1 MERGATGAPRLY
13 GDLAAWW
20 PLLSAPS
27 EYEEEANLY
36 RARLLEEARRPLNDV
51 LELGSGGGNN
61 ASFLKQHFSMTLV
74 DLSTDMLGVS
84 RALNPECEHVAGDM
98 RSVRLRRYFD
108 AVFVHDAIDYMLT
121 EDDLAAVFETAHVHL
136 RPEGIALFVPDYV
149 AETFSPS
156 TDHGGH
162 DGTERSLRYLE
173 WTHGP
178 APGDSSYVVD
188 FVYALREG
196 DDVRVEHDRH
206 SHGVFGRDVWLRLL
220 QDQGFNAKAVPYEL
234 SDWPSGT
241 MFVALKP

>member
-1 MERGATGAPRLY
+1 MENPSVAPRLY
-13 GDLAAWW
+13 GELARWW

-36 RARLLEEARRPLNDV
+36 RARLLDEARRPLQVV

-61 ASFLKQHFSMTLV
+61 ASHLKEHFSMTLV
-74 DLSTDMLGVS
+74 DLSKDMLAVS

-98 RSVRLRRYFD
+98 RSVRLGRDFD

-121 EDDLAAVFETAHVHL
+121 EDDLAAVFETAHAHL
-136 RPEGIALFVPDYV
+136 RAQGTALFVPDYV
-149 AETFSPS
+149 TETFSPS

-162 DGTERSLRYLE
+162 DGSERSLRYLE
-173 WTHGP
+173 WTHGL

-196 DDVRVEHDRH
+196 DDLRVEHDRH
-206 SHGVFGRDVWLRLL
+206 RHGVFPRDVWLRLL
-220 QDQGFNAKAVPYEL
+220 REQGFEAKAVAYEL

-241 MFVALKP
+241 MFVALKL

>member
-1 MERGATGAPRLY
+1 MERGETGAPRLY
-13 GDLAAWW
+13 GELAAWW

-36 RARLLEEARRPLNDV
+36 RARLLEYARRPLTEV

-74 DLSTDMLGVS
+74 DLSKDMLEVS

-98 RSVRLRRYFD
+98 RSVRLGRDFD
-108 AVFVHDAIDYMLT
+108 AVFVHDAIDYMIT
-121 EDDLAAVFETAHVHL
+121 EDDLAAVFETAHAHL
-136 RPEGIALFVPDYV
+136 RARGSALFVPDYV
-149 AETFSPS
+149 TETFSPS

-162 DGTERSLRYLE
+162 DGSERSLRYLE
-173 WTHGP
+173 WTHGL

-188 FVYALREG
+188 FAYALLEG
-196 DDVRVEHDRH
+196 DHVRVEHDRH
-206 SHGVFGRDVWLRLL
+206 RHGVFPRDVWLRLL
-220 QDQGFNAKAVPYEL
+220 QEQGFEARAVAYEL

>member
-1 MERGATGAPRLY
+1 MERGGPGTPRLY
-13 GDLAAWW
+13 GELASWW

-27 EYEEEANLY
+27 EYAEEAGLY
-36 RARLLEEARRPLNDV
+36 RARLLDYARRPPKEV

-74 DLSTDMLGVS
+74 DVSVDMLEVS
-84 RALNPECEHVAGDM
+84 RALNPECEHIAGDM
-98 RSVRLRRYFD
+98 RSIRLGRDFD

-136 RPEGIALFVPDYV
+136 RPQGIALFVPDYV
-149 AETFSPS
+149 TETFSPS

-162 DGTERSLRYLE
+162 DGSERSLRYLE

-206 SHGVFGRDVWLRLL
+206 RHGLFPRDAWLRLL
-220 QDQGFNAKAVPYEL
+220 KNQGFDAQAVAYEL
-234 SDWPSGT
+234 SDWPHGT
-241 MFVALKP
+241 MFIALKP